1 MMNFLDAA
9 RLFKDIWELYKSY
22 YSEKLGD
29 KLWEQILEE
38 GHGLHKKYQQSAFS
52 KEMIVAVISELE
64 RISKKKTSQE
74 DI

>member
-1 MMNFLDAA
+1 MNFLDAA

-22 YSEKLGD
+22 YSEKLDD
-29 KLWEQILEE
+29 KLWKQILEE
-38 GHGLHKKYQQSAFS
+38 GHGLYKKYQQSAFS
-52 KEMIVAVISELE
+52 REMIVAVISELE